1 MRFKILA
8 LSTASFAAFTV
19 AAPAMAQD
27 AQAPVD
33 PNVQAQT
40 VPVDPAQGAPQTDDA
55 VAGEGE
61 EIVVTGLRRSLQSA
75 QNLKRNSDQIVDAV
89 VAEDIGKLPDRTV
102 SEALARIPG
111 VTVEREQAEAGDVF
125 VRGLR
130 DPATTYAGREI
141 FTAEARNVAPQ
152 DFPAGSVAALE
163 VFKSL
168 TAEQVEGNL
177 AGLINVRPRRPF
189 DFRNPEVAGA
199 FNVTYSDQA
208 KDYAW
213 NGNLLLTDRF
223 ETSIGEIGV
232 LVNVS
237 NTELSY
243 KDNVRFVSGD
253 FFGVNPRPGSPGQFE
268 DEPPFDAI
276 AGNVRLPV
284 GVGFFQGVGTR
295 ERPSVNGAIQWGVTD
310 DLQIYVEG
318 LYQAF
323 RRERQDRQL
332 FVPLFAGSNYTN
344 VVTGENGAGFAD
356 SVNVANPAAPD
367 GFQGNAD
374 DRTDTYQIAIG
385 SVYDTNALRFS
396 ADLART
402 DSVYDLSVIGVD
414 FALNRRPTSVT
425 ADFDSSE
432 GDGGAQFQVNGLDLA
447 NLNNYLFRGLFERNL
462 VAEGDGI
469 QARADLTI
477 KDVAPFIR
485 GIDVGVR
492 YADRNAAYR
501 EGSRYSGGA
510 LDLGIPYGSLP
521 LSFGQ
526 FGFEFRDDVQNGFS
540 LPLPTFG
547 SIRSSIQALRNV
559 VAPFFPAFATQGT
572 PGADPLISYS
582 ADEKSYAG
590 YGQVRW
596 GFEGPLTIDGVI
608 GVRAVRT
615 DFSLDGTSLI
625 NNVLTPL
632 EVENAYTDYLPNVS
646 ARIEFAR
653 GLQLRGAYT
662 QTRRRPDFNQ
672 LNPGLVIDPPAG
684 AGQVRTGRGGNPN
697 LRPVTSDNYDLS
709 LEYYFNR
716 SGFAALALFRR
727 DVEDFIISAETVQ
740 NVPGVGPVRVF
751 GPSNVGDGRLQGVE
765 AQFRTFF
772 DLAGL
777 PAFLAPFGTELNVTY
792 IDQELGDVSF
802 PEVSKWSYNLV
813 GFYEQGPLTARLA
826 YNYRSRYSQTF
837 VSTPTGGLNP
847 GSGEFVKNVSRLDGS
862 ISYAIN
868 ENLTLA
874 ADVSN
879 ILGKPF
885 RNFRQVADGVVYPR
899 DVRFEERVFSTGI
912 RFRF

>member
-1 MRFKILA
+1 MFMRIKSIA
-8 LSTASFAAFTV
+8 LSTASFAALTL
-19 AAPAMAQD
+19 AAPAAAQD
-27 AQAPVD
+27 QPQTPVD

-40 VPVDPAQGAPQTDDA
+40 VPVDPSQGSPQTDDA
-55 VAGEGE
+55 VAAEGE

-189 DFRNPEVAGA
+189 DFRNSEVAGA
-199 FNVTYSDQA
+199 FNVTYADQA
-208 KDYAW
+208 KDFAW
-213 NGNLLLTDRF
+213 NGNLLVTDRF
-223 ETSIGEIGV
+223 ETSIGEIGF

-237 NTELSY
+237 NTELTY
-243 KDNVRFVSGD
+243 RDNVRFVSGD
-253 FFGVNPRPGSPGQFE
+253 FFGVNPRVGLPGQFE

-284 GVGFFQGVGTR
+284 GVGFFQGAGTR
-295 ERPSVNGAIQWGVTD
+295 ERPSVNGAVQWGITD
-310 DLQIYVEG
+310 DLQLYVEG
-318 LYQAF
+318 LYQGF
-323 RRERQDRQL
+323 RRERQDRTL
-332 FVPLFAGSNYTN
+332 FVPLFGGSNYTG
-344 VVTGENGAGFAD
+344 VATGENGSGFAD
-356 SVNVANPAAPD
+356 GVTATSPAAPD

-385 SVYDTNALRFS
+385 SVYDTDALRFS
-396 ADLART
+396 VDLAST
-402 DSVYDLSVIGVD
+402 DSRYDLSVIGVD
-414 FALNRRPTSVT
+414 FALASRPTSVNV
-425 ADFDSSE
+425 DFDSSE
-432 GDGGAQFQVNGLDLA
+432 GDGGAQFAVNGLDLS

-462 VAEGDGI
+462 VAEGDDI

-492 YADRNAAYR
+492 FADRGAAFR
-501 EGSRYSGGA
+501 DGSRYSGG
-510 LDLGIPYGSLP
+510 LDRGIAYGSLP
-521 LSFGQ
+521 LTFGR
-526 FGFEFRDDVQNGFS
+526 FPLNFRDGVQNGFS

-547 SIRSSIQALRNV
+547 SIRSNIQALRNL
-559 VAPFFPAFATQGT
+559 VAPFAPAFATQGI
-572 PGADPLISYS
+572 PGPDPLVTYS
-582 ADEKSYAG
+582 AEEKSYTG

-596 GFEGPLTIDGVI
+596 GFEGPLTIDGVV
-608 GVRAVRT
+608 GLRAIRT
-615 DFSLDGTSLI
+615 DFSLSGTGS
-625 NNVLTPL
+625 NNGVQFPL
-632 EVENAYTDYLPNVS
+632 EVENQFTDYLPNVS

-653 GLQLRGAYT
+653 GFQLRAAYT
-662 QTRRRPDFNQ
+662 QTRRRPDFGQ
-672 LNPGLVIDPPAG
+672 LNPGLVIDPPQT
-684 AGQVRTGRGGNPN
+684 GQIRTGRGGNPN
-697 LRPVTSDNYDLS
+697 LRPITSDNYDLS

-716 SGFAALALFRR
+716 SGFAAVALFRR
-727 DVEDFIISAETVQ
+727 DVQDFIINAETLQ
-740 NVPGVGPVRVF
+740 DVPGVGQVRVF
-751 GPSNVGDGRLQGVE
+751 GPSNVQEGRLQGVE

-772 DLAGL
+772 DFGGL
-777 PAFLAPFGTELNVTY
+777 PGFLSPFGTELNVTY
-792 IDQELGDVSF
+792 IDQELGEVAF
-802 PEVSKWSYNLV
+802 PDVSKWSYNIV

-826 YNYRSRYSQTF
+826 YNYRGRYSQFF
-837 VSTPTGGLNP
+837 VNTPNGFFP
-847 GSGEFVKNVSRLDGS
+847 GEFVKNVSRLDGS
-862 ISYAIN
+862 VSFSLN

-885 RNFRQVADGVVYPR
+885 RNFRQIEEGVVFPR
-899 DVRFEERVFSTGI
+899 DVRFEERVYSAGI